1 MSQAVGA
8 FQAEGTDAKEGVVA
22 LEGMNQG
29 VGQGRNLIRMLYWG
43 RIHFQAHPVVV
54 GRIQSC
60 VGCWA
65 ELIRLF
71 LGVGWKL
78 VSAPCPVAFPI
89 MEAGFLKLGTVRGS

>member
-1 MSQAVGA
+1 MGA
-8 FQAEGTDAKEGVVA
+8 FQAEETDAKEGVVA
-22 LEGMNQG
+22 LEGMHQG

-43 RIHFQAHPVVV
+43 RIYFQAHLGVV
-54 GRIQSC
+54 GKIQSC

-78 VSAPCPVAFPI
+78 SQLLALLPFPSWRLVSSNWA
-89 MEAGFLKLGTVRGS
+89 R